1 MAKTMS
7 NPWILPAVKAALGG
21 KDTGGLTRAS
31 SSMSE
36 GFQDL
41 RPKLVQVIRGSSR
54 HKYLEVSDK
63 ESRLA
68 AFITPDAH
76 LAFKKAMPQISLAGL
91 GTCIIKLE
99 RWLVSY
105 QPLAFDSATG
115 PCLAHELHGEDVF
128 SFAPLCLQVSQFSVV
143 ATERG
148 QSTYGAPHS
157 VNDRPE
163 IKSLYRELDTNAL
176 MMLLARHQGLPRLPD
191 SSGNDVLPEPI
202 GNKRPVTMEE
212 VEYMLRCEEG
222 KREERIAGASGI
234 IAEEAKAMGGPA
246 SHVAGTVRG
255 EEHRPQPEGQR
266 PRCLGSSLPQRAQ
279 EDDHLAPTSMR
290 QALESSAG
298 QARLRGRDGE
308 GVGGK
313 AMAVGPLRGV
323 EEVRSPREQDK
334 NVLHEEQIAKRG
346 GNGGMSQGEGEMASQ
361 FGASPLRNFETQDME
376 EEEEEEE
383 EEEPLP
389 PLVQAIR
396 VSPTRST
403 RRGTAEDTPT
413 SRKRAREEHPG
424 QGEGQ
429 GAEAPTKGEER
440 RASRSNMDAGQ
451 GLPQSEEPPGAGGT
465 GKEGGEASLWRVE
478 RDKTEGHRG
487 AIQAGT
493 PSKTNDLRALGAPPP
508 PRTYPSRH
516 LSAEAVA
523 IELQTQIF
531 SQTQVEFTQ
540 VEVPEEGEGRDINAE
555 DVLRRYSP
563 PVSPDAS
570 DRKRRAA
577 SGSLAVE
584 GRLSLSS
591 PRARAATTPPAF
603 RGSYASGREA
613 GAKSDKREEQG
624 NLLAAARPFGGRST
638 VWGLLGFL
646 KAGDPPAAGKSRRTL
661 QGARG
666 SLGGGDAGK
675 R

>member
-1 MAKTMS
+1 MS

-31 SSMSE
+31 SSMS
-36 GFQDL
+36 GGCQDL

-99 RWLVSY
+99 RWLVSH

-157 VNDRPE
+157 VNNRPE

-191 SSGNDVLPEPI
+191 SSGKDVLPEPI

-212 VEYMLRCEEG
+212 VEYMLRCEEEE
-222 KREERIAGASGI
+222 REERIAGASGI
-234 IAEEAKAMGGPA
+234 TAEGAKAMGGPA

-255 EEHRPQPEGQR
+255 EEHRPQQEGQW
-266 PRCLGSSLPQRAQ
+266 PRCPTPQGGSRSSRPQRAQ
-279 EDDHLAPTSMR
+279 EDDHLAPTSLR
-290 QALESSAG
+290 HALESSAG

-313 AMAVGPLRGV
+313 AMAGGPSRGV
-323 EEVRSPREQDK
+323 EEVRSPRKGDE
-334 NVLHEEQIAKRG
+334 NVLHEEQIAKGG
-346 GNGGMSQGEGEMASQ
+346 GNGGISQGEGEMASQ

-383 EEEPLP
+383 EEPLP
-389 PLVQAIR
+389 PLVEAIR

-403 RRGTAEDTPT
+403 RRSTAEYTPT

-424 QGEGQ
+424 KGEGQ
-429 GAEAPTKGEER
+429 GVEAPTALQKGEER

-451 GLPQSEEPPGAGGT
+451 GLSQSEEPPGAGGT
-465 GKEGGEASLWRVE
+465 GKEGGEASPWRAG

-493 PSKTNDLRALGAPPP
+493 PSETNDLRALGAPPP
-508 PRTYPSRH
+508 PRIYPSCH
-516 LSAEAVA
+516 LGAETVA

-570 DRKRRAA
+570 DRERRAA

-591 PRARAATTPPAF
+591 PRAPPAST
-603 RGSYASGREA
+603 GSYASGREA
-613 GAKSDKREEQG
+613 GAKSDRREEQG

-661 QGARG
+661 QGARA